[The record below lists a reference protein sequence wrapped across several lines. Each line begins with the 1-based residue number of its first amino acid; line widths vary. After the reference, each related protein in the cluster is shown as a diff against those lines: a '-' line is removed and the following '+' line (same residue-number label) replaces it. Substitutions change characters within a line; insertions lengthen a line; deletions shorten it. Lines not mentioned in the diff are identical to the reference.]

1 MRASASPSTVI
12 ELRERI
18 ARLEGRP
25 RRAKSVLPFG
35 IPVIDSRLPGGGLAR
50 GALHEVA
57 GGGNGAIDGAAA
69 ALFAAGVAGRTA
81 GKALWWPCRRSRRLC
96 RGRRRQGHSG
106 VHGGRPSP
114 WRSRRRRRRDRQ
126 TADDGIAPAPACRRR
141 HRIDRRRAAPLA
153 SAQRCVRLRRA
164 DRRHDP
170 LARLRPSIRA
180 AAGSGRRPPS
190 LAGRVDPRQGGRKCR
205 F

>member
-57 GGGNGAIDGAAA
+57 GGGNGAADCVEVARPAAA
-69 ALFAAGVAGRTA
+69 EGQAGQRAGEV
-81 GKALWWPCRRSRRLC
+81 GN
-96 RGRRRQGHSG
+96 
-106 VHGGRPSP
+106 
-114 WRSRRRRRRDRQ
+114 
-126 TADDGIAPAPACRRR
+126 
-141 HRIDRRRAAPLA
+141 
-153 SAQRCVRLRRA
+153 
-164 DRRHDP
+164 
-170 LARLRPSIRA
+170 
-180 AAGSGRRPPS
+180 
-190 LAGRVDPRQGGRKCR
+190 
-205 F
+205 